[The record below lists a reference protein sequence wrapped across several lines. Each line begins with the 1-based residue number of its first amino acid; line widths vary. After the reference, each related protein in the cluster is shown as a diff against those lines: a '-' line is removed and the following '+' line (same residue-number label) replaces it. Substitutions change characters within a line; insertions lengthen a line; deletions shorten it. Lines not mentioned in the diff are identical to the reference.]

1 MIIYI
6 EQTSNLGLW
15 GLNLILSL
23 MMIGCSKEEK
33 EIDFDERK
41 NPIMTS
47 RTLMF
52 YCEKE
57 GGLSTP

>member
-1 MIIYI
+1 
-6 EQTSNLGLW
+6 
-15 GLNLILSL
+15 